1 MKTALIPLWLLLV
14 PLAFGE
20 SNLPLS
26 KPSPS
31 VKKVEGSALSKNKG
45 GVSAPKVPGAPGGEE
60 GENGEAAKPY
70 VASVETYGSSRI
82 NSVILKKTL
91 GKELDDWVDKGL
103 KGDVASIELEQK
115 LAKRIQDQY
124 GFAAADWSIVQ
135 YFEPGDMAIH
145 ITLDVVEKSD
155 AARRMPFFE
164 KPTAQLKDPENL
176 IQQWMGY
183 EDEALQLVETGM
195 LEPESAACPAFHC
208 PFGHTHAKLKKYE
221 KIFVDGVKAHF
232 KELTE
237 IQEKDGRGE
246 WRAAATY
253 LLAYHK
259 DGKAVVSQMVGRIK
273 DPEPLVRNNA
283 LRVLGDIAEYHA
295 ELIIPVPPVVQALEF
310 PRVSDRS
317 KALYVVYLQTMHSP
331 KARDEVLKA
340 IPVLVDLIQSKQPDH
355 RELAHG
361 ILRKIS
367 GKDFAAE
374 DFQSWKNWSAKAIK
388 DVAKK

>member
-1 MKTALIPLWLLLV
+1 MVSFAL
-14 PLAFGE
+14 GE
-20 SNLPLS
+20 TTLPLG
-26 KPSPS
+26 KPSAA
-31 VKKVEGSALSKNKG
+31 VKKVEGKAPPGKEAVVVPKG
-45 GVSAPKVPGAPGGEE
+45 MEGDEE
-60 GENGEAAKPY
+60 GAEQAKPY
-70 VASVETYGSSRI
+70 VASVETYGSSRV

-91 GKELDDWVDKGL
+91 GKDLDEWVDKGL
-103 KGDVASIELEQK
+103 KGDAASVEMEQK
-115 LAKRIQDQY
+115 LAKRVLDQF

-145 ITLDVVEKSD
+145 ITLDVVEKQD
-155 AARRMPFFE
+155 VARRMPFFE
-164 KPTAQLKDPENL
+164 APKSTLTDPENL

-183 EDEALQLVETGM
+183 EDEALRLVESGM
-195 LEPESAACPAFHC
+195 LEPEAASCPAFHC

-221 KIFVDGVKAHF
+221 KIFVDGVKKHY

-237 IQEKDGRGE
+237 IQEKDKRGE
-246 WRAAATY
+246 WRASATY

-259 DGKAVVSQMVGRIK
+259 DGKAVVSQMLGRIR

-295 ELIIPVPPVVQALEF
+295 ELVIPLPPVLQSLEF

-317 KALYVVYLQTMHSP
+317 KGLYVIYLQVMHSP
-331 KARDEVLKA
+331 KARDEVLPS

-355 RELAHG
+355 KELAHG

-367 GKDFAAE
+367 GKDYSAE
-374 DFQSWKNWSAKAIK
+374 DVQSWKNWSAKAVK
-388 DVAKK
+388 DIAKK